1 MIQCLIADNLL
12 SFDHLEIPLRSLN
25 VLIGPNGSG
34 KSNLIEIL
42 SLLRA
47 APGDISQG
55 IRQSGSI
62 LDWLWKGIEP
72 HASGRIEVLTTPPSG
87 DNRLHYA
94 LELRQQQGNYVLKS
108 ESLKTE
114 HPFPRHTSPYVYFD
128 VIDGEGMLNVI
139 EEPATETAEEAFP
152 AARRE
157 LRYTSVTPGQ
167 TVLSQRRDPVMYP
180 ELTYLARGFQM
191 IHFFR
196 SWNFGRHSPAR
207 LAQPADLPSSY
218 LAEDGSNLGL
228 VVNALQLTRARHV
241 ISTEFERFFDR
252 FEGFAPDIRAGQV
265 QLNMHEKGLSGPIPA
280 TRMSDGMLRYLCL
293 LTILCH
299 PEPPPL
305 VCIEEPELGLHPDII
320 PRLGELLKQA
330 AERTQLIITTHSD
343 VLVDALSDTPE
354 AVIVCERT
362 PDGPTKM
369 TRLSH
374 DDLKVWLE
382 HYSLGEL
389 WRKGEIGGTP

>member
-1 MIQCLIADNLL
+1 MIECLIADNLL
-12 SFDHLEIPLRSLN
+12 SFDHLEIPLQPLN

-47 APGDISQG
+47 APSDIGDG
-55 IRQSGSI
+55 IRRGGSI

-72 HASGRIEVLTTPPSG
+72 HAPGRIEVLTTPPSG
-87 DNRLHYA
+87 DNRLHYT
-94 LELRQQQGNYVLKS
+94 LELRQQRGNYVLKS

-114 HPFPRHTSPYVYFD
+114 EPFPPHTSPYVYFE
-128 VIDGEGMLNVI
+128 VTDGEGMLNVI
-139 EEPATETAEEAFP
+139 EKPDSETAKDASSVM
-152 AARRE
+152 RRN
-157 LRYTSVTPGQ
+157 LQYTSVTPEQ

-218 LAEDGSNLGL
+218 LAEDGHNLSL
-228 VVNALQLTRARHV
+228 VLNSLGFTEAGQV
-241 ISTEFERFFDR
+241 IDQEFAQFFDR
-252 FEGFAPDIRAGQV
+252 FDRFTPRIQAGQV
-265 QLNMHEKGLSGPIPA
+265 QLYMYEKGLRNPIPA

-299 PEPPPL
+299 PAPPPL
-305 VCIEEPELGLHPDII
+305 VCIEEPELGLHPDVI
-320 PRLGELLKQA
+320 PRLGGLLKQA

-343 VLVDALSDTPE
+343 VLVDTLSDEPE

-374 DDLKVWLE
+374 EDLKVWLE
-382 HYSLGEL
+382 RYSLGEL